1 MLTALR
7 LAVFFVSGSVSLCAN
22 AAPVWVENNAPIA
35 GLFAAPSME
44 SAVIESGLHIRLNS
58 AIASHFVVEDHGQE
72 QLFFD
77 GESLRVD
84 AQVGYALNDQWRVVL
99 TLPWLQHSEGQLDSL
114 INSWHDAWGLSDGG
128 RSRYP
133 SDRLRYQYQGED
145 LALDVTR
152 SQRGLG
158 DIRLELQRV
167 MRANDEY
174 ALTLGAGRKFSRG
187 DENALLGSGAADH
200 YLRVLYT
207 GQAPQYRALTWHAQ
221 LGYSRLGQS
230 SLLAPI
236 QRRDR
241 YFAGVGMEWQVQ
253 PAWSL
258 VAQFDTQSAVTRS
271 TLDALGGSQSALLS
285 AALRWRPSPN
295 WSFDAS
301 VIEDIAVNTAPDVTF
316 QLTLSWRPGA

>member
-7 LAVFFVSGSVSLCAN
+7 LAVILVTGFVCLCVN

-44 SAVIESGLHIRLNS
+44 SAVIQSGLHIRLNS
-58 AIASHFVVEDHGQE
+58 AIASHFVVEDQGQE

-84 AQVGYALNDQWRVVL
+84 AQLSYALNDQWRAVL

-128 RSRYP
+128 RRHYP
-133 SDRLRYQYQGED
+133 SDQLRYQYQGED
-145 LALDVTR
+145 LGLDVTR

-167 MRANDEY
+167 ILANDLY

-207 GQAPQYRALTWHAQ
+207 GQAPQYPALTWNAQ
-221 LGYSRLGQS
+221 FGYSRLGQS

-241 YFAGVGMEWQVQ
+241 YFAGVGVEWQVQ

-258 VAQFDTQSAVTRS
+258 AVQYDTQSAVTRS
-271 TLDALGGSQSALLS
+271 ALDALGGSQSGLLS

-295 WSFDAS
+295 WSLDAS

-316 QLTLSWRPGA
+316 QLTLSWRPGT

>member
-7 LAVFFVSGSVSLCAN
+7 LAVIFVTGFASLCVN

-44 SAVIESGLHIRLNS
+44 SAVIQSGLHIRLNS

-77 GESLRVD
+77 GESLWVD
-84 AQVGYALNDQWRVVL
+84 AQLSYAPNDQWRAVL
-99 TLPWLQHSEGQLDSL
+99 TLPWLQHSAGQLDSL
-114 INSWHDAWGLSDGG
+114 INSWHDTWGLSDGG

-133 SDRLRYQYQGED
+133 NNQLRYQYQGED

-152 SQRGLG
+152 PQRGLG

-167 MRANDEY
+167 ILANDGF

-187 DENALLGSGAADH
+187 DESALLGSGAADH

-207 GQAPQYRALTWHAQ
+207 GQAPQYPALTWNAQ
-221 LGYSRLGQS
+221 FGYSRLGQS

-241 YFAGVGMEWQVQ
+241 YFAGVGVEWQVQ

-258 VAQFDTQSAVTRS
+258 VLQYDTQSAVTRS
-271 TLDALGGSQSALLS
+271 ALDALGGSQSGLLS

-295 WSFDAS
+295 WSLDAS
-301 VIEDIAVNTAPDVTF
+301 VIEDVAVNTAPDVTF
-316 QLTLSWRPGA
+316 QLTLSWRPGT